1 VIVGAAHEAAW
12 RNLASHLHGEG
23 RHNAKDASFYWKP
36 YTLQYRLDS
45 RTSCPLLLRWASTKL
60 KSGRHP
66 RSLKEGLLRTG
77 HFFTLLGRCRE
88 AGFSGRSATRS
99 HKRRS
104 HTFSSHRFY
113 YNFTEI
119 TITTPPLT
127 RILDRLIG
135 GGISLCSNGVWHS
148 ALWLL

>member
-1 VIVGAAHEAAW
+1 MKV
-12 RNLASHLHGEG
+12 HG
-23 RHNAKDASFYWKP
+23 R
-36 YTLQYRLDS
+36 
-45 RTSCPLLLRWASTKL
+45 
-60 KSGRHP
+60 
-66 RSLKEGLLRTG
+66 EGLLRTG
-77 HFFTLLGRCRE
+77 HFCPARRMSE
-88 AGFSGRSATRS
+88 AGFPGRSATRS

-135 GGISLCSNGVWHS
+135 GGINLCGDGV
-148 ALWLL
+148 